1 MRVLLIDDEQ
11 FYFKLIR
18 NKLKEAE
25 YELEYAKSGSE
36 GLAKVPS
43 FEPEM
48 LIVDLKL
55 PEMDGFEIL
64 ERLRRDP
71 KYSHIPIIVITSKDE
86 LSEKLKAFELGADDY
101 VVKPFQPEEL
111 VARMG
116 ILARRGKAMQIVQQ
130 MEKTTSRNN
139 TTMVTVHSLRGGLG
153 CSSIVVNLGLAFHK
167 LWGKQT
173 LLIDGILTA
182 GQVALMLD
190 AKPGAT
196 WENLVGVDQDNLD
209 DIVIGEMMC
218 SHKSGI
224 RYIAS
229 PRYPIAADTFTNETL
244 KLFMDRLKS
253 HNEFIVVDT
262 SHDFSDMTIQMLSV
276 SNTILLV
283 MAPEM
288 ASLRT
293 SMSALEIYDRLGI
306 SLEKVKIVLNNNSS
320 NPAIKQA
327 QLEKVLKRPV
337 DFVLPFE
344 SGEVNRALNFGQP
357 FILTNP
363 DLQISLNLEK
373 IAYMLSDQVYKAIPP
388 AVPSPTWKR
397 VTSQLSNK

>member
-11 FYFKLIR
+11 FYFKLIG
-18 NKLKEAE
+18 KALKEAE
-25 YELEYAKSGSE
+25 YDLEYAKSGSE

-64 ERLRRDP
+64 QRLRRDP
-71 KYSHIPIIVITSKDE
+71 KFSHVPVIVITSKDE

-130 MEKTTSRNN
+130 MEKTASRANA
-139 TTMVTVHSLRGGLG
+139 TVITVHSLRGGLG

-173 LLIDGILTA
+173 LLVDGILTA

-190 AKPGAT
+190 AKPSAT
-196 WENLVGVDQDNLD
+196 WENLVGVDSENLD
-209 DIVIGEMMC
+209 DVVTNEMMC

-229 PRYPIAADTFTNETL
+229 PRYPIAADTFANETL

-253 HNEFIVVDT
+253 QNDFIIVDT
-262 SHDFSDMTIQMLSV
+262 SHDFSDMTIQMLSAA
-276 SNTILLV
+276 NTILLV

-293 SMSALEIYDRLGI
+293 TMSALEIYDRLGI
-306 SLEKVKIVLNNNSS
+306 PLEKVKIVLNNNSS

-344 SGEVNRALNFGQP
+344 AGAVNRALNFGQP
-357 FILTNP
+357 FILSNP
-363 DLQISLNLEK
+363 DLQICLNLEK
-373 IAYMLSDQVYKAIPP
+373 MAYMLSDKVYTSIPP

>member
-18 NKLKEAE
+18 KTLKEAE
-25 YELEYAKSGSE
+25 YELEFAKSGVE
-36 GLAKVPS
+36 GLAKIPS
-43 FEPEM
+43 FEPEL

-71 KYSHIPIIVITSKDE
+71 KFSYLPVIVITSEDE
-86 LSEKLKAFELGADDY
+86 LSEKLRAFELGADDY
-101 VVKPFQPEEL
+101 LVKPFQPEEL

-116 ILARRGKAMQIVQQ
+116 ILARRGRAMQ
-130 MEKTTSRNN
+130 MARKETPHTTEA
-139 TTMVTVHSLRGGLG
+139 TVVTIHSLRGGLG
-153 CSSIVVNLGLAFHK
+153 CSSIAVNLGLAFHK

-173 LLIDGILTA
+173 LLIDGVLTA

-190 AKPGAT
+190 AKPTAT
-196 WENLVGVDQDNLD
+196 WENLVGIDIEGID
-209 DIVIGEMMC
+209 DVVVGEMMC

-229 PRYPIAADTFTNETL
+229 PRFPIAADTFTNETL
-244 KLFMDRLKS
+244 RLWMQKVKGQ
-253 HNEFIVVDT
+253 NDFIIVDT
-262 SHDFSDMTIQMLSV
+262 AHDFSDMTIQMLSM

-293 SMSALEIYDRLGI
+293 TMSAIEIYDRLGI
-306 SLEKVKIVLNNNSS
+306 PLDKVKIALNNNSS

-327 QLEKVLKRPV
+327 QLEKVLKHPI

-344 SGEVNRALNFGQP
+344 AGEVNRALNFGQP
-357 FILTNP
+357 FILNNP
-363 DLQISLNLEK
+363 DLPICLMLEK
-373 IAYMLSDQVYKAIPP
+373 MAYAMSDETHKALPP
-388 AVPSPTWKR
+388 AVPSQTWKR

>member
-1 MRVLLIDDEQ
+1 MRVLLIDDEP
-11 FYFKLIR
+11 FYYKLIQ
-18 NKLKEAE
+18 KTLKEAE
-25 YELEYAKSGSE
+25 YELAYAKSGSE
-36 GLAKVPS
+36 GLAKIPS
-43 FEPEM
+43 FEPDM

-64 ERLRRDP
+64 QRFRRDP
-71 KYSHIPIIVITSKDE
+71 KFSHAPVIVITAKDE

-101 VVKPFQPEEL
+101 LVKPFQPEEL

-116 ILARRGKAMQIVQQ
+116 ILARRKMMQSAPQKGGTGRTKA
-130 MEKTTSRNN
+130 TL
-139 TTMVTVHSLRGGLG
+139 VTVHSLRGGLG
-153 CSSIVVNLGLAFHK
+153 CSSIVVNLGLAFQK

-173 LLIDGILTA
+173 LLIDGVLTA

-190 AKPGAT
+190 AKPTAT
-196 WENLVGVDQDNLD
+196 WENLVGIDQENLD
-209 DIVIGEMMC
+209 DVVVSEIMC
-218 SHKSGI
+218 SHPNGI

-229 PRYPIAADTFTNETL
+229 PRYPIAADTFMNETL
-244 KLFMDRLKS
+244 KILMEKIKS
-253 HNEFIVVDT
+253 QNEFIVVDI
-262 SHDFSDMTIQMLSV
+262 SHDFSDMTIQMLSI
-276 SNTILLV
+276 SDTILLV

-293 SMSALEIYDRLGI
+293 TISAIEIYDRLGMP
-306 SLEKVKIVLNNNSS
+306 LDKVKIVLNNNSS
-320 NPAIKQA
+320 SSAIKQA
-327 QLEKVLKRPV
+327 QLEKVLKRPL

-344 SGEVNRALNFGQP
+344 AGEVNRALNFGKP

-363 DLQISLNLEK
+363 DLPICLNLEK
-373 IAYMLSDQVYKAIPP
+373 MAYILSDEVHKAIPP

>member
-18 NKLKEAE
+18 NALKAAD
-25 YELEYAKSGSE
+25 YELEYAKSSSE
-36 GLAKVPS
+36 GLAKIPS

-55 PEMDGFEIL
+55 PDMDGFQIL

-71 KYSHIPIIVITSKDE
+71 KFSYVPVIVITSKDE
-86 LSEKLKAFELGADDY
+86 LSEKLRAFELGADDY

-116 ILARRGKAMQIVQQ
+116 ILARRGRAMQKMQKESKSTADANVI
-130 MEKTTSRNN
+130 
-139 TTMVTVHSLRGGLG
+139 TVHSLRGGLG
-153 CSSIVVNLGLAFHK
+153 CSSITVNLGLAFHK

-173 LLIDGILTA
+173 LLMDSVLTA

-190 AKPGAT
+190 AKPTAT
-196 WENLVGVDQDNLD
+196 WENLVGVETENID
-209 DIVIGEMMC
+209 DAVVSEMMC

-229 PRYPIAADTFTNETL
+229 PRYPIAADTFGHDTL
-244 KLFMDRLKS
+244 KLFMETVKS
-253 HNEFIVVDT
+253 QNDFVVVDT
-262 SHDFSDMTIQMLSV
+262 AHDFSDMTIHMLSMA
-276 SNTILLV
+276 STILLV
-283 MAPEM
+283 MAPEL

-293 SMSALEIYDRLGI
+293 TMSAIEIYDRLGI
-306 SLEKVKIVLNNNSS
+306 PIDKVKIALNNNSS

-327 QLEKVLKRPV
+327 QLEKVLKRPI

-344 SGEVNRALNFGQP
+344 AGEVNRALNFGQP
-357 FILTNP
+357 FILSNP
-363 DLQISLNLEK
+363 DLPICLVLERM
-373 IAYMLSDQVYKAIPP
+373 AYAMSDDTYKALPP

>member
-1 MRVLLIDDEQ
+1 MRILLIDDEQ

-18 NKLKEAE
+18 KSLKEAE
-25 YELEYAKSGSE
+25 YQLEYANSGAD
-36 GLAKVPS
+36 GLAKLPS
-43 FEPEM
+43 FQPEI
-48 LIVDLKL
+48 LIIDLKL

-64 ERLRRDP
+64 TRVRRDP
-71 KYSHIPIIVITSKDE
+71 KFSRLPVIVITSKDE

-101 VVKPFQPEEL
+101 LVKPFQPEEL

-116 ILARRGKAMQIVQQ
+116 ILARRGKAMQRGQQ
-130 MEKTTSRNN
+130 TEKTNN
-139 TTMVTVHSLRGGLG
+139 ATVVTVHSLRGGLG
-153 CSSIVVNLGLAFHK
+153 CSSIVVNLGLAFYK
-167 LWGKQT
+167 LWGKPT
-173 LLIDGILTA
+173 LLVDGILTA

-190 AKPGAT
+190 AKPPAT
-196 WENLVGVDQDNLD
+196 WENLVGIDHDNLD

-229 PRYPIAADTFTNETL
+229 PRYPIAADTFTHEML
-244 KLFMDRLKS
+244 KLFMDKLKT
-253 HNEFIVVDT
+253 HNEFTVVDT

-276 SNTILLV
+276 SDTIVLV

-293 SMSALEIYDRLGI
+293 TMSALEIYDRLGI
-306 SLEKVKIVLNNNSS
+306 RLEKVKIVLNNNSS
-320 NPAIKQA
+320 NSAIKQA

-344 SGEVNRALNFGQP
+344 AGEVNRALNFGQP
-357 FILTNP
+357 FILSNP
-363 DLQISLNLEK
+363 DLPICVTLEK
-373 IAYMLSDQVYKAIPP
+373 MAYMLSDQAYKSIPP
-388 AVPSPTWKR
+388 AVPSPSWKR

>member
-18 NKLKEAE
+18 KTLKEAE
-25 YELEYAKSGSE
+25 YDLEYAKSANE
-36 GLAKVPS
+36 GLAKIPS

-48 LIVDLKL
+48 LIIDLKL

-64 ERLRRDP
+64 ERLRRDL
-71 KYSHIPIIVITSKDE
+71 KFSHIPVIVITSKDE
-86 LSEKLKAFELGADDY
+86 LSEKLRAFELGADDY
-101 VVKPFQPEEL
+101 LVKPFQPEEL

-130 MEKTTSRNN
+130 MEKTTSRTNA
-139 TTMVTVHSLRGGLG
+139 TVITVHSLRGGLG

-190 AKPGAT
+190 ARPTAT
-196 WENLVGVDQDNLD
+196 WENLVGVDHENLD

-244 KLFMDRLKS
+244 KLFTDRLKN

-262 SHDFSDMTIQMLSV
+262 SHDFSDMTIQMLTAS
-276 SNTILLV
+276 STILLV

-306 SLEKVKIVLNNNSS
+306 SLEKVKIVLNNISS

-344 SGEVNRALNFGQP
+344 AGEVNRALNFGQP
-357 FILTNP
+357 FILSNP
-363 DLQISLNLEK
+363 DLPICLNLEK
-373 IAYMLSDQVYKAIPP
+373 MAYMLSDEAYKAIPP

-397 VTSQLSNK
+397 VTSQLNK